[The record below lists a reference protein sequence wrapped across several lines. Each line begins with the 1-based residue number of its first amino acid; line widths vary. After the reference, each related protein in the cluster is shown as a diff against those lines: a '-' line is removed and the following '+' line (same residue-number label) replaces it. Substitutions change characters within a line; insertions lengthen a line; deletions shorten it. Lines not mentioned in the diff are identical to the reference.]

1 MVSKECLVLGEGI
14 TWVLWDWSRCK
25 MTCMVNGWLGGS
37 PRYKNT
43 EINEFAWKYY
53 PKIEWF
59 ITIFLIKIAILGVYP
74 IGRHT
79 QISDIIRF
87 WLCMYVCIYIYI
99 PFKSHYYVVFWVS
112 SISTLAAHDKRVVS
126 VKKVSLTS
134 NGDWREDYQRMVV
147 WDLANNYG
155 FQW

>member
-1 MVSKECLVLGEGI
+1 MEGI
-14 TWVLWDWSRCK
+14 TCVLWDWSRCK
-25 MTCMVNGWLGGS
+25 MTCMVNGWRGGS

-43 EINEFAWKYY
+43 EINEFVGKYVTQKFNGLLPFSLSKLQSWGY
-53 PKIEWF
+53 TPLADTPKYQ
-59 ITIFLIKIAILGVYP
+59 IL
-74 IGRHT
+74 
-79 QISDIIRF
+79 SDF
-87 WLCMYVCIYIYI
+87 DYLCMYEYIYIYLYTQ
-99 PFKSHYYVVFWVS
+99 FKSHYYVVFWMS

-134 NGDWREDYQRMVV
+134 NGDWWEDYQRMVV

>member
-1 MVSKECLVLGEGI
+1 MFSIRWKGLLGFFRTGQGVK
-14 TWVLWDWSRCK
+14 WPAWS
-25 MTCMVNGWLGGS
+25 TDDLGGPQGTKTPKS
-37 PRYKNT
+37 MSLSENML
-43 EINEFAWKYY
+43 

-59 ITIFLIKIAILGVYP
+59 IPIFLIKIAILGVYP

-99 PFKSHYYVVFWVS
+99 YIYIQFESHYYVVFWVS
-112 SISTLAAHDKRVVS
+112 SISTLVAHDKRVVS

-134 NGDWREDYQRMVV
+134 NGDWWEDYQRMVV